1 VAAHQRTSLKEIRV
15 QLRPY
20 QVNALRELEARV
32 GAGKRRIV
40 VVASTGGGK
49 TVIFARVVADA
60 VARGQTALI
69 VAHRRELIQQT
80 YEKLLR
86 AGLHEERVGVLMSDD
101 ARRRPAAPVQVASID
116 TLRHRPKPPADLV
129 IVDEAHREL
138 ARSYREMRA
147 HYPDAIHLGF
157 TATPYRAD
165 NRGLGEFYD
174 DLLVVASIRDLIAQG
189 YLVEPHV
196 FTVPKERL
204 PNLAGVRVRAGD
216 YAQDQLDEAVD
227 QARLVGDIVEHWIK
241 HASGVRTV
249 VFPVSVK
256 HSKHVVERFRE
267 AGIAA
272 EHLDGATPTLERD
285 AILAR
290 IDRGETLVVSSCGVL
305 SEGWDMPSVKC
316 AILARPTKSTGLY
329 LQQAGRI
336 LRPWQGQ
343 RAIILDH
350 AGCAREHGLPQEE
363 REFSLEPKPKRKRNE
378 AIDVPIRI
386 CDGCQ
391 TVLPARVRVCPE
403 CGFFFTEPRS
413 VPAEVEG
420 QLVLATPG
428 EPPRVRADDGE
439 PKQKP
444 RSEWNRA
451 MQRTVFE
458 QLWALARTKKQD
470 AFWVRARFI
479 ERYGAPPPPE
489 WVMSAWGSL

>member
-1 VAAHQRTSLKEIRV
+1 VE
-15 QLRPY
+15 LRPY
-20 QVNALRELEARV
+20 QEHAVRELEARIA
-32 GAGKRRIV
+32 AGKRRIV
-40 VVASTGGGK
+40 VVAATGSGK
-49 TVIFARVVADA
+49 TVVFARVVADA
-60 VARGQTALI
+60 VARGQAALV
-69 VAHRRELIQQT
+69 VAHRRELIHQT

-86 AGLHEERVGVLMSDD
+86 AGLCEGQVGVLMADD

-147 HYPDAIHLGF
+147 HYPRAVHLGF

-165 NRGLGEFYD
+165 NRGLGEFYEE
-174 DLLVVASIRDLIAQG
+174 LLVVASIGDLIAEG

-227 QARLVGDIVEHWIK
+227 QARLVGDIVEHWMR
-241 HASGVRTV
+241 HAHGVRTV
-249 VFPVSVK
+249 AFPVSVK

-272 EHLDGATPTLERD
+272 EHLDGATPTSERD

-290 IDRGETLVVSSCGVL
+290 VERGATLVVSSCGVL
-305 SEGWDMPSVKC
+305 SEGWDMPCVKC
-316 AILARPTKSTGLY
+316 AVLARPTKSTGLY

-336 LRPWQGQ
+336 LRPWEGQ

-363 REFSLEPKPKRKRNE
+363 REFSLEPKPKRKRGE
-378 AIDVPIRI
+378 SIEVPIRI
-386 CDGCQ
+386 CDECQ
-391 TVLPARVRVCPE
+391 AVLPARMRVCPE
-403 CGFFFTEPRS
+403 CGHFFTEPRP

-420 QLVLATPG
+420 ELVLATPG
-428 EPPRVRADDGE
+428 ETPCPGADDGE
-439 PKQKP
+439 TKQKP

-458 QLWALARTKKQD
+458 QLWALARTKRQD

-489 WVMSAWGSL
+489 WVMDAWGKL

>member
-1 VAAHQRTSLKEIRV
+1 MVT
-15 QLRPY
+15 LRAY
-20 QVNALRELEARV
+20 QESAIRELHSRIA
-32 GAGKRRIV
+32 AGRRRIV
-40 VVASTGGGK
+40 VVAATGSGK
-49 TVIFARVVADA
+49 TVIFAHVVADA
-60 VARGQTALI
+60 VLRGQLVLV

-86 AGLHEERVGVLMSDD
+86 AGLEERQVGVVMATDT
-101 ARRRPAAPVQVASID
+101 RRRPTATVQVASID

-147 HYPDAIHLGF
+147 HYPDAVHLGF

-165 NRGLGEFYD
+165 NRGLGEFYE
-174 DLLVVASIRDLIAQG
+174 DLLLVASIRELIDHR
-189 YLVEPHV
+189 YLVEPRV
-196 FTVPKERL
+196 FTVPAERL

-227 QARLVGDIVEHWIK
+227 QATLVGDIVEHWIK

-249 VFPVSVK
+249 AFAVSVK
-256 HSKHVVERFRE
+256 HSRHIAERFRE

-272 EHLDGATPTLERD
+272 EHLDGTTPLVERD
-285 AILAR
+285 AILSR
-290 IDRGETLVVSSCGVL
+290 LEGGETLVVSNCGVL
-305 SEGWDMPSVKC
+305 CEGWDQPSAKC

-336 LRPWQGQ
+336 LRPWNAQ

-350 AGCAREHGLPQEE
+350 AGCAREHGLPQDE
-363 REFSLEPKPKRKRNE
+363 REFSLEPKPKRKRGE
-378 AIDVPIRI
+378 PTQVPIRV

-391 TVLPARVRVCPE
+391 AVLPARLRVCPE
-403 CGFFFTEPRS
+403 CGQLFVEERPVPTEMD
-413 VPAEVEG
+413 G
-420 QLVLATPG
+420 QLVEARAGAPSATSG
-428 EPPRVRADDGE
+428 DSAKRQRPRGD
-439 PKQKP
+439 
-444 RSEWNRA
+444 WNRA

-458 QLWALARTKKQD
+458 QLRALARSRKEN
-470 AFWVRARFI
+470 AAWVEARFV

-489 WVMSAWGSL
+489 WAESAWGTL

>member
-1 VAAHQRTSLKEIRV
+1 L

-20 QVNALRELEARV
+20 QENAIRELEARIA
-32 GAGKRRIV
+32 AGRRRIV
-40 VVASTGGGK
+40 VVAATGSGK
-49 TVIFARVVADA
+49 TVVFARVVADA
-60 VARGQTALI
+60 VARGHTALV

-86 AGLHEERVGVLMSDD
+86 AGLREQQVGVLMASD

-116 TLRHRPKPPADLV
+116 TLRHRPKPPADIV
-129 IVDEAHREL
+129 IVDDAHREL

-147 HYPDAIHLGF
+147 HYPNAVHLGF

-165 NRGLGEFYD
+165 NRGLGEFYE
-174 DLLVVASIRDLIAQG
+174 DLLLVASIRDLIAQG

-216 YAQDQLDEAVD
+216 YAQDQLDAAVD
-227 QARLVGDIVEHWIK
+227 QARLVGDIVEHWQK
-241 HASGVRTV
+241 HAPGMRTV
-249 VFPVSVK
+249 AFAVSVK
-256 HSKHVVERFRE
+256 HSKHVVERFRQ
-267 AGIAA
+267 AGITA
-272 EHLDGATPTLERD
+272 EHLDGATPTPERD

-305 SEGWDMPSVKC
+305 SEGWDQPSVKC

-363 REFSLEPKPKRKRNE
+363 REFSLEPRPKRQRGE
-378 AIDVPIRI
+378 AVEVPIRI
-386 CDGCQ
+386 CDQCQ
-391 TVLPARVRVCPE
+391 AVLPARMRICPE
-403 CGFFFTEPRS
+403 CGFFFTEPRP
-413 VPAEVEG
+413 VPAEIEG
-420 QLVLATPG
+420 QLVLAKPGDTPIAREDVEAKKG
-428 EPPRVRADDGE
+428 ARET
-439 PKQKP
+439 
-444 RSEWNRA
+444 WNRG
-451 MQRTVFE
+451 MQRAVFE
-458 QLWALARTKKQD
+458 QLWALARAKRQD
-470 AFWVRARFI
+470 AFWVRAKFI

-489 WVMSAWGSL
+489 WVMGAWGRL